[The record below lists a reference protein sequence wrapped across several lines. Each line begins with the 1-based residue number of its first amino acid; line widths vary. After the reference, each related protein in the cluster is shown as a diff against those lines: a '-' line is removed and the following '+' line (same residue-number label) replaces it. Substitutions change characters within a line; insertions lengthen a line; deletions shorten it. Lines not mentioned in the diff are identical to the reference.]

1 MSRRNWYLI
10 TNAFVVMWLV
20 LTVVAVT
27 VHRFVDEPLW
37 LMIHV
42 PLLGAATAAILI
54 WSQHFSDTLLRR
66 AAPGGRAGLA
76 VRLVLHTV
84 GVVLIAVGIL
94 ASFTLVAVLGATI
107 VGLAIILHAVVLTL
121 QYRGALPARFRP
133 LVRYYVAASI
143 VFLAGTA
150 VGATM
155 AATASPELDDRFAT
169 AHVVLNAF
177 GWIGLTALGT
187 LVLLWP
193 TVLHARIASSADA
206 AARIALPLL
215 LAGIALA
222 VAGPL
227 VDAPVLVSAG
237 MLVWLAA
244 AGRLGLEG
252 VRQARAMPPATFSA
266 WSLASA
272 YGWLM
277 VSAGAIAVIAVT
289 APDWAS
295 VRSTYLMVLAPL
307 VVGFGVQIVMG
318 ALSFLLPV
326 VTLGSPSAAKVG
338 AEILNAGAAF
348 RVVVFNGTIMLYLL
362 PMPSVARV
370 LLSLATAG
378 MVVTFVLLVLRAIV
392 IGRRVR
398 RDEGSEPDRGSRVL
412 LGVPSASA
420 PAAPP
425 RRVGAVTAAF
435 TVLALC
441 VAGGVAADPAATG
454 ITVAAGVDDVV
465 ASGETTEVTVRVEG
479 MRFVPAELQVPYGDV
494 LVITFENT
502 GDDVHDLT
510 FANGMRTQR
519 LAPGSSETLDVGL
532 VGADLGGWCSIA
544 GHRQMGMELSVVVT
558 GAPDVGEPDNAAEQG
573 HDLSHGD
580 GAPSASSA
588 ADDIDLARQ
597 PGPGFTSWPA
607 ALRPA
612 PETTVHR
619 ITLRVTEQEEE
630 VAPGVRQER
639 WTFGGSAPGPVL
651 RGSVGDRFEI
661 TLVNDGTIGHSIDFH
676 AGALAPDEP
685 MRTIQPG
692 ETLTY
697 SFTATRA
704 GIWMYHCSTMP
715 MSMHIANGMYGAV
728 IIEPPDLAPIDRE
741 YLLIQGELYLGPQGE
756 TADAEA
762 IATQNPDLI
771 TFNGYANQYVVAPL
785 SATVGERVRMWVL
798 DAGPNRPTSFHIVG
812 AQFDTVYLEGAYTLR
827 PGNMGGAQ
835 ALALQPAQGG
845 FVELEFPEAGTYPF
859 VTHIMSDAE
868 KGGTGHFMVD

>member
-1 MSRRNWYLI
+1 MSRRNWYLL
-10 TNAFVVMWLV
+10 TNSLVVMWLV

-27 VHRFVDEPLW
+27 IHRFVDEPLW

-66 AAPGGRAGLA
+66 AAPAGRAGLA
-76 VRLVLHTV
+76 IRLLLHTA
-84 GVVLIAVGIL
+84 GVTLLIVGIL
-94 ASFTLVAVLGATI
+94 SSVAWVAVLGAS
-107 VGLAIILHAVVLTL
+107 VVALAIILHAVILTL
-121 QYRGALPARFRP
+121 QYGGALPARFRP

-143 VFLAGTA
+143 VFLAGIA

-155 AATASPELDDRFAT
+155 AVTASPELDDRLAT
-169 AHVVLNAF
+169 AHVLLNAF

-193 TVLHARIASSADA
+193 TVLHARMASSADA

-222 VAGPL
+222 VAGPM
-227 VDAPVLVSAG
+227 VDVPVLVSAG
-237 MLVWLAA
+237 MLVWLVA
-244 AGRLGLEG
+244 AGRLGMEG

-295 VRSTYLMVLAPL
+295 VRSTYLLVLAPI

-326 VTLGSPSAAKVG
+326 VALGSPSAAKVG
-338 AEILNAGAAF
+338 AEILDAGAAF
-348 RVVVFNGTIMLYLL
+348 RVVVFNGTIVLYLL
-362 PMPSVARV
+362 PMPSLARV
-370 LLSLATAG
+370 LLSVVTAG
-378 MVVTFVLLVLRAIV
+378 ILVAFVFLALRAIV
-392 IGRRVR
+392 TGRRVR
-398 RDEGSEPDRGSRVL
+398 REEGSEPDRGSRVL

-420 PAAPP
+420 PAASP

-454 ITVAAGVDDVV
+454 INVAVGVDDVV
-465 ASGETTEVTVRVEG
+465 ASGETTEVTVRVDG
-479 MRFVPAELQVPYGDV
+479 MRFVPAELEVPYGDV
-494 LVITFENT
+494 LVITFDNT

-558 GAPDVGEPDNAAEQG
+558 GAPDTAVQEDHELAQG
-573 HDLSHGD
+573 SD
-580 GAPSASSA
+580 APQAPSA
-588 ADDIDLARQ
+588 ADDIDFARQ
-597 PGPGFTSWPA
+597 PEPGFSPWPA
-607 ALRPA
+607 ALQPA
-612 PETTVHR
+612 SEAAVHR
-619 ITLRVTEQEEE
+619 ITLRVTEQDEE

-728 IIEPPDLAPIDRE
+728 IIDPPDLAPIDRE

-756 TADAEA
+756 TADADA

-771 TFNGYANQYVVAPL
+771 TFNGYANQYMAAPL
-785 SATVGERVRMWVL
+785 SATVGERVRVWVL
-798 DAGPNRPTSFHIVG
+798 DAGPNRPSSFHIVG

-827 PGNMGGAQ
+827 PGSTGGAQ

-868 KGGTGHFMVD
+868 KGGTGLFTID

>member
-10 TNAFVVMWLV
+10 TNALVVVWLV
-20 LTVVAVT
+20 VTVVAVT
-27 VHRFVDEPLW
+27 IHRFVDEPLW

-42 PLLGAATAAILI
+42 PLLGAASAAILI
-54 WSQHFSDTLLRR
+54 WSQHFSDTLLRC
-66 AAPGGRAGLA
+66 AAPLGRAGLA
-76 VRLVLHTV
+76 VRLLLHTV
-84 GVVLIAVGIL
+84 GVTLLIVGIL
-94 ASFTLVAVLGATI
+94 ASATWLAVLSASI
-107 VGLAIILHAVVLTL
+107 VALAIILHAVILTL

-143 VFLAGTA
+143 VFLGGIA
-150 VGATM
+150 VGVAM
-155 AATASPELDDRFAT
+155 AVTADPELDDRWAS

-177 GWIGLTALGT
+177 GWIGLTVLGT

-193 TVLHARIASSADA
+193 TVLHARIEPSADS
-206 AARIALPLL
+206 AARSALPLL
-215 LAGIALA
+215 LAGIVVA
-222 VAGPL
+222 VVGPMIDVPPL
-227 VDAPVLVSAG
+227 VTAG
-237 MLVWLAA
+237 MAVWLVA
-244 AGRLGLEG
+244 AGRLGVEG
-252 VRQARAMPPATFSA
+252 VRQARSLGPATFSA

-277 VSAGAIAVIAVT
+277 VAAAALAVIALVV
-289 APDWAS
+289 PEWEGI
-295 VRSTYLMVLAPL
+295 RSAYLTILPPL
-307 VVGFGVQIVMG
+307 VVGFGLQIVIG

-326 VTLGSPSAAKVG
+326 VALGSPAAAKAG
-338 AEILNAGAAF
+338 AEMMDAGAAF
-348 RVVVFNGTIMLYLL
+348 RVVVINGAIVLYLL

-370 LLSLATAG
+370 LLSIAAAS
-378 MVVTFVLLVLRAIV
+378 MVVAFVYFAVRAIV
-392 IGRRVR
+392 VGRRVR
-398 RDEGSEPDRGSRVL
+398 RVEGSEPDRGSRVS
-412 LGVPSASA
+412 LGVPGATA

-454 ITVAAGVDDVV
+454 ISVAVGASDVV

-479 MRFVPAELQVPYGDV
+479 MRFVPAEVQVPYGNV
-494 LVITFENT
+494 LIITFDNT

-510 FANGMRTQR
+510 FANGIRTQR

-532 VGADLGGWCSIA
+532 VGADLDGWCSIA
-544 GHRQMGMELSVVVT
+544 GHRQMGMQLSVVVT
-558 GAPDVGEPDNAAEQG
+558 GAPDLGEPDIAAG
-573 HDLSHGD
+573 DVHDPAHGD
-580 GAPSASSA
+580 AAASSSSAS
-588 ADDIDLARQ
+588 DDIDLARQ
-597 PGPGFTSWPA
+597 PEPGFSPWPA
-607 ALRPA
+607 ALQPA
-612 PETTVHR
+612 PETDVHR
-619 ITLRVTEQEEE
+619 VTLRVTEQGEE

-661 TLVNDGTIGHSIDFH
+661 TLVNDGSIGHSIDFH

-685 MRTIQPG
+685 MRTIPPG

-728 IIEPPDLAPIDRE
+728 IIDPPDLAPVDRE
-741 YLLIQGELYLGPQGE
+741 FVLVQGELYLGPQGE

-762 IATQNPDLI
+762 IAAQNPDLV
-771 TFNGYANQYVVAPL
+771 TFNGYANQYVFAPL
-785 SATVGERVRMWVL
+785 SAAVGERVRVWVL

-812 AQFDTVYLEGAYTLR
+812 AQFDTVYLEGDYRLQ
-827 PGNMGGAQ
+827 PGGSGGAQ

-845 FVELEFPEAGTYPF
+845 FVELEFAEPGTYPF

-868 KGGTGHFMVD
+868 KGATGRFVVD